1 MGKNHSSRDPI
12 SDRDW
17 FPVGFLS
24 LFQFPLSE
32 DFSGWGSL
40 FSRKTT
46 TGFQAKKKKW
56 KMKKKNATYAFHVPF
71 FQQFYIIV
79 EWTLFKLSCIGQVSY
94 INGHQH
100 FGVLCGHDSVLIW
113 LLVLV
118 STGIYLSTRN
128 KQHYNI
134 PISDK
139 QPSQTTKKTMPAF
152 LRINPFS
159 TAFGLSSVKGLLD
172 KRSGNYI
179 SHSCMSF
186 FCLYKLFVFWKLIVV
201 KMPNLL
207 LR

>member
-1 MGKNHSSRDPI
+1 MQNSFQHCTLNPGILKTDTIEIIISPENKNGWEKTTAAETQSPI
-12 SDRDW
+12 ETDSPLA
-17 FPVGFLS
+17 FFLFFNFLS
-24 LFQFPLSE
+24 RKISVDEDLFFPE
-32 DFSGWGSL
+32 KQQQDFKL
-40 FSRKTT
+40 
-46 TGFQAKKKKW
+46 KKKKW

-139 QPSQTTKKTMPAF
+139 QPSQTTKRLCQHF
-152 LRINPFS
+152 YELI
-159 TAFGLSSVKGLLD
+159 
-172 KRSGNYI
+172 
-179 SHSCMSF
+179 
-186 FCLYKLFVFWKLIVV
+186 LFRRPLTLALW
-201 KMPNLL
+201 
-207 LR
+207 RAS